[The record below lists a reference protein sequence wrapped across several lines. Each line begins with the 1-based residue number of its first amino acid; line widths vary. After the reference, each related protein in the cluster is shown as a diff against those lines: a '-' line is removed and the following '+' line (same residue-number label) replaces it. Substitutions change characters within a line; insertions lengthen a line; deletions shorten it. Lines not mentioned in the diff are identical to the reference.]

1 MEILYGKTGT
11 LLFLILMASSS
22 VIFTPNNFLPSPDS
36 ESHNFVM
43 FHSEDCSYCKEV
55 HDAFNSVQ
63 KHGSTYN
70 ETLRIIFG
78 SLNVDSKTRF
88 IARQLIPSIPHF
100 RLYFS
105 SGLFAVFQGDIN
117 KLSILEFIQSF
128 DLKFPMKNPIMFMN
142 SEKVFVNAKRE
153 KNCLIFSLPKINKTE
168 TDFLEDLQ
176 RIFPNFRVFY
186 FYQNSKFYKRFFKK
200 PSKDL
205 SWEFLMKRGF
215 DDGDKYFKQDEKF
228 QAVDIFYKI
237 SKYQSRILKR
247 LDSEILSKIVH
258 ENKKSIIFFDKNL
271 NSKSGLE
278 FQDGIL
284 KTTFS
289 GMFVYSA
296 GENATS
302 KVLEN
307 MFGINKSE
315 FPILVGISRS
325 ENGLRKFKLKSGFSE
340 SQILRF
346 IFEIENN
353 VANEYFK
360 NTEIEK
366 GTNEKKIEHFSRNTF
381 LQNLKENKN
390 DYFIAFVGDDCIAC
404 NGVESLMVQ
413 VQKILN
419 NSNRNL
425 HYGIFNLQ
433 NNDLENANGKEFPF
447 FQFYKR
453 GGIEKPVLMKKKREL
468 NQIVRFLEKL
478 TSRNSKENFKVKNIE
493 IELDKI
499 AQTINEF

>member
-1 MEILYGKTGT
+1 MKILHEKRGT
-11 LLFLILMASSS
+11 LLFLILMVRSS
-22 VIFTPNNFLPSPDS
+22 VIFTPDNFLPSRDF
-36 ESHNFVM
+36 ESYNFVM
-43 FHSEDCSYCKEV
+43 FHSQDCSYCKEV
-55 HDAFNSVQ
+55 HETFKSVQ
-63 KHGSTYN
+63 KHVSTYN
-70 ETLRIIFG
+70 ETLRITFG

-88 IARQLIPSIPHF
+88 IERQLIPSIPHF

-105 SGLFAVFQGDIN
+105 TGLFAIFQGDIN

-142 SEKVFVNAKRE
+142 SEKVFVNAKNE

-168 TDFLEDLQ
+168 IGFLEDLQ
-176 RIFPNFRVFY
+176 KVFPNFRVFY
-186 FYQNSKFYKRFFKK
+186 FYQNSKFYNRFFKK
-200 PSKDL
+200 PSKSL

-215 DDGDKYFKQDEKF
+215 DDGDKYFKQNENFK
-228 QAVDIFYKI
+228 AVDIFYKI
-237 SKYQSRILKR
+237 TKYQSRILKM

-258 ENKKSIIFFDKNL
+258 ENKKSIILFDKNL

-289 GMFVYSA
+289 GMFVYSS
-296 GENATS
+296 GEYATS

-307 MFGINKSE
+307 MFGINKSD
-315 FPILVGISRS
+315 FPILVGISRKD
-325 ENGLRKFKLKSGFSE
+325 NGIRKFKIKSGFSE
-340 SQILRF
+340 SQILQF
-346 IFEIENN
+346 ILEIENN
-353 VANEYFK
+353 VATEYFK

-366 GTNEKKIEHFSRNTF
+366 GTNEKIEHFSRNTF
-381 LQNLKENKN
+381 LQNLKENKK
-390 DYFIAFVGDDCIAC
+390 DYFIAFVGNDCAAC
-404 NGVESLMVQ
+404 NGVESLMVE
-413 VQKILN
+413 VEKILK

-447 FQFYKR
+447 FQFYRR
-453 GGIEKPVLMKKKREL
+453 GEIEKPVLMKKKREL
-468 NQIVRFLEKL
+468 KQIVQFLEKL
-478 TSRNSKENFKVKNIE
+478 TSRNTKENFKMKTIE

-499 AQTINEF
+499 AQTIDEF